1 MTGPIFFIAIIVI
14 VAVLPAI
21 IGWKL
26 SQKRDQIVRMA
37 STILAGQF
45 ILTPAMALIAL
56 SENRVG
62 DENPVQTIVIY
73 AVMALTISIMTFVIL
88 EIRKT
93 RHDK

>member
-1 MTGPIFFIAIIVI
+1 MTGPIVFIGIIVM
-14 VAVLPAI
+14 VAAFPAI

-26 SQKRDQIVRMA
+26 SQKRDQLVRMA

-45 ILTPAMALIAL
+45 ILTPGMALIAF
-56 SENRVG
+56 SEDRAG

-73 AVMALTISIMTFVIL
+73 AAMALMISIMTFVIL
-88 EIRKT
+88 EIRQT